1 MDIVCYI
8 GTMKHV
14 VLSICVGL
22 AISATAVEKS
32 TLGTSHDF
40 RGPVGLQLYSLRND
54 FSNDVAG
61 TLAKVRAMGFRYVET
76 AGTYNLTPAELRR
89 LLDVNGLKPISGH
102 FPYDRYKND
111 MEGVIRDAKAIGL
124 SYIGCA
130 WIPHEGDFDEKECR
144 EAINVFNRAGEA
156 AGKQRLKFFYHL
168 HGYEFQPFQK
178 GTLFDLLVSETK
190 AAYVRFELDTY
201 WALHPGQDPVELLKK
216 HGQRWE
222 LLHLKDMR
230 HGVKLGDLTGHSDVT
245 NNVPLGTGQMDWPA
259 ILKAAQRIGVKWYF
273 IEDESPTAAEQI
285 PQTLKYLET
294 VKFPEKDPEVPKK
307 KPSPHGS

>member
-1 MDIVCYI
+1 
-8 GTMKHV
+8 
-14 VLSICVGL
+14 
-22 AISATAVEKS
+22 
-32 TLGTSHDF
+32 
-40 RGPVGLQLYSLRND
+40 LQLYSLRND

>member
-1 MDIVCYI
+1 
-8 GTMKHV
+8 MKHV

-201 WALHPGQDPVELLKK
+201 WALHLVQDPVELLKK